1 MKKVCLKNNIQKLN
15 INLSHNQHQLLGGSQ
30 KFKDSKASKYNLRDL
45 NMKENQKTFGQK
57 ILNEDQYQSQL
68 TNQKKFQN
76 QVHKI
81 CDKKMSFGNQNND
94 SASQNTPKNNQ
105 ILHYQQ
111 EDQDQNQLTIQK
123 KFKNEANKIL
133 DKKNEIQDK
142 SHDQFYCLKNQSIQK
157 TNQIQDKKDDKGL
170 NEQIIRRKFENQINK
185 ITDKNNLSLGKSHV
199 IIGGFN
205 NYTSNQNIHKYDQIT
220 HNLKEDTGQNKIILR
235 RKFKNQLSKIIDQ
248 QINFS
253 NQIIDSG
260 IQKNYRIQLNS
271 KEDQYQNQLT
281 IQRRFKS
288 QTNKIINNK
297 NPSQDKSKDI
307 FGDQNN
313 NSKEQSIQK
322 SNKVL
327 QNSKEDQDQNQ
338 LIQRRFKNNILKIEQ
353 ITHNSKGEIKKII
366 DEKIPNQ
373 DKSYVILNGCQSGNQ
388 RGQNIQKD
396 EEARQ
401 PNFIFGNNLKNQD
414 ISNGLDDSDFHLIQL
429 IDQVCAMY
437 FEEKNIICQNV
448 NKQFELVDQEQ
459 KQEDSSEFQQVQNQL
474 NKNDQKVRIDQI
486 EQTGSIQL
494 GQQQNVKQNLET
506 EDLKFIKSI
515 FKIDKYLNSGGEA
528 DIYMNK
534 DKDIAFR
541 IIKQENDRH
550 MDVQL
555 EELKIIKQ
563 FQEDEHILD
572 LNISHFAK
580 NKENQQSYII
590 HTMQRCQKSMFNE
603 LNLVR
608 EYSLNQVLDI
618 IFTSLHF
625 LILLRQKYIYHSD
638 IKPGNML
645 KINNQYKFSDFGAS
659 KTIPIKYP
667 FLESKMWTDCYKPQN
682 DFNQNLPFY
691 HDIYAVC
698 KTFQQVLVKLKTH
711 SNIKEELNK
720 LIQTLLKDD
729 EDSCQLDCFE
739 LPQKFMDCLID
750 QEDKE
755 INQFLEKYL
764 DKIEKYLTIKKENKP
779 FKYESQYQYAQIA
792 LNILNKNLNIQK
804 NNKNSLKMQVFQT
817 LAYIFFKRQKYDES
831 IYYIQ
836 QIFNENLFQNNPQNH
851 LISLLTQLMRILFK
865 QNRVSKSS
873 KILSNLMEFIKNCQL
888 SEQLFELKFLICKFQ
903 LENESESF
911 QTQAEFLEQL
921 ENIDQKQ
928 MLNIVYRLTIKY
940 FKYLQS
946 EGICNSSIC
955 KFIRF
960 LNQDEIDSSC
970 YYQQKLLKKI
980 GLYLYQII
988 FRQDKQLD
996 IAFYVDYENEIQLLP
1011 QIIYKYFQFRQD
1023 QPIEVCFDSDTWE
1036 LYFILLDLKQRNIYD
1051 FGEYEDKVKNLIE
1064 KYQKMIPIQKQE
1076 ELESQFEEANK
1087 ELPFE
1092 EQKDY
1097 KRLLSKYRYNEI
1109 EKEVYDKINCL
1120 TILDSLGELAT
1131 NTIQIQKDQTSLV
1144 VNLNSSDLNMVNQ
1157 SPLVFIASN
1166 LKKINTLQF
1175 YFRDQFNFRNGA
1187 IYAEK
1192 LIDSFQG
1199 ITNKTLG
1206 FIIENIGDDGALN
1219 IESVQ
1224 VKFQNLTK
1232 LHFHLSGFENNI
1244 SDEGA
1249 QWISKALDQHKSLI
1263 ELNLNLSGLYNKIK
1277 DQIAQV
1283 IIGDFKQCQYFTQLN
1298 IKLRDGDC
1306 ESYAI
1311 QTKVGKMIHQ
1321 NIDKFNVSIKNY
1333 SKYLEQEQQKQN
1345 SSEIE
1350 TVEKE
1355 SQMQNQQNIQIDLY
1369 LNYNIIREDILQ
1381 YLQKYLKHDIILTIN
1396 QFNHSQKEVQ
1406 SIESALKLCKNV
1418 TQLNLNLREDNEENQ
1433 GIQAFA
1439 NILEKYVNLRKLNL
1453 SFNSNKNTDE
1463 GVQSIASV
1471 LKKFCNIT
1479 WLEIQLNSEN
1489 ISDYG
1494 VQIFATALE
1503 NSKSINFFK
1512 ICLDSKNI
1520 SDQGVVSILNAIEKF
1535 EYITGL
1541 ELNFNSKNIS
1551 DSIVKNIAFIL
1562 SGFKL
1567 ISNLNLNLSNNNCSD
1582 EGAISLAETFEQNLN
1597 IIQLNLNL
1605 SSNRICDKGALKI
1618 ANALSKFNK
1627 ITQLELD
1634 LQQNKVEEQLIQ
1646 TIENDLQKVL
1656 IKGRASYYE
1665 DLSIDDNQDSVI
1677 LVL

>member
-541 IIKQENDRH
+541 II
-550 MDVQL
+550 
-555 EELKIIKQ
+555 
-563 FQEDEHILD
+563 
-572 LNISHFAK
+572 
-580 NKENQQSYII
+580 
-590 HTMQRCQKSMFNE
+590 
-603 LNLVR
+603 
-608 EYSLNQVLDI
+608 
-618 IFTSLHF
+618 
-625 LILLRQKYIYHSD
+625 
-638 IKPGNML
+638 
-645 KINNQYKFSDFGAS
+645 
-659 KTIPIKYP
+659 
-667 FLESKMWTDCYKPQN
+667 
-682 DFNQNLPFY
+682 
-691 HDIYAVC
+691 
-698 KTFQQVLVKLKTH
+698 
-711 SNIKEELNK
+711 
-720 LIQTLLKDD
+720 
-729 EDSCQLDCFE
+729 
-739 LPQKFMDCLID
+739 
-750 QEDKE
+750 
-755 INQFLEKYL
+755 
-764 DKIEKYLTIKKENKP
+764 
-779 FKYESQYQYAQIA
+779 
-792 LNILNKNLNIQK
+792 
-804 NNKNSLKMQVFQT
+804 
-817 LAYIFFKRQKYDES
+817 
-831 IYYIQ
+831 
-836 QIFNENLFQNNPQNH
+836 
-851 LISLLTQLMRILFK
+851 
-865 QNRVSKSS
+865 
-873 KILSNLMEFIKNCQL
+873 
-888 SEQLFELKFLICKFQ
+888 
-903 LENESESF
+903 
-911 QTQAEFLEQL
+911 
-921 ENIDQKQ
+921 
-928 MLNIVYRLTIKY
+928 
-940 FKYLQS
+940 
-946 EGICNSSIC
+946 
-955 KFIRF
+955 
-960 LNQDEIDSSC
+960 
-970 YYQQKLLKKI
+970 
-980 GLYLYQII
+980 
-988 FRQDKQLD
+988 
-996 IAFYVDYENEIQLLP
+996 
-1011 QIIYKYFQFRQD
+1011 
-1023 QPIEVCFDSDTWE
+1023 
-1036 LYFILLDLKQRNIYD
+1036 
-1051 FGEYEDKVKNLIE
+1051 
-1064 KYQKMIPIQKQE
+1064 
-1076 ELESQFEEANK
+1076 
-1087 ELPFE
+1087 
-1092 EQKDY
+1092 
-1097 KRLLSKYRYNEI
+1097 NEI

-1232 LHFHLSGFENNI
+1232 LHFHLSG
-1244 SDEGA
+1244 
-1249 QWISKALDQHKSLI
+1249 L
-1263 ELNLNLSGLYNKIK
+1263 
-1277 DQIAQV
+1277 
-1283 IIGDFKQCQYFTQLN
+1283 
-1298 IKLRDGDC
+1298 DGDC

-1369 LNYNIIREDILQ
+1369 L
-1381 YLQKYLKHDIILTIN
+1381 K
-1396 QFNHSQKEVQ
+1396 
-1406 SIESALKLCKNV
+1406 
-1418 TQLNLNLREDNEENQ
+1418 EDNEENQ

-1567 ISNLNLNLSNNNCSD
+1567 ISNLNLNL
-1582 EGAISLAETFEQNLN
+1582 
-1597 IIQLNLNL
+1597 
-1605 SSNRICDKGALKI
+1605 R
-1618 ANALSKFNK
+1618 
-1627 ITQLELD
+1627 
-1634 LQQNKVEEQLIQ
+1634 QNKVEEQLIQ